1 MMLPRYDMASGIAG
15 LAQVV
20 LDLNPALD
28 VLPVPLNILPS
39 LDRAATWP
47 NVTI

>member
-39 LDRAATWP
+39 LDRAAAWP